1 VKAIEFDWA
10 TQKRKTH
17 SKKWQ
22 SQAKCEETR
31 LLRYLKKTEN
41 RYRKKN
47 TDNTNISIFFRDCIL
62 LNFMQNLLNIMPKFL
77 FSNDAKQRRYMTHR
91 VRDIF
96 NKVWGH
102 WPVINS
108 LWNSALGIENAYYLL
123 ALITALDESC
133 MSYCVIFLTG
143 KLFRN
148 ILFNCK
154 FETRKSYLTR

>member
-1 VKAIEFDWA
+1 MAIVLPICIVLYIGCCGIWG
-10 TQKRKTH
+10 
-17 SKKWQ
+17 
-22 SQAKCEETR
+22 
-31 LLRYLKKTEN
+31 KKTIPE
-41 RYRKKN
+41 KN
-47 TDNTNISIFFRDCIL
+47 TDISIFFRDCIL

-133 MSYCVIFLTG
+133 MCDIFDREIVSKHFIQLRI
-143 KLFRN
+143 RN
-148 ILFNCK
+148 KEVLSHQINNG
-154 FETRKSYLTR
+154 YYVQWG